1 MLKKAIEIA
10 TEAHKNQ
17 VDKYN
22 APYIMHV
29 MRVMMRGRNENEK
42 ICGIL
47 HDVVEDTDFTF
58 EGLQKEGFAE
68 EIIAAL
74 RCLTKGENE
83 PYEQYISRVKTNKLA
98 IAVKLNDLE
107 DNMDVRRMQKMEP
120 KDIDRFNKYLK
131 AYHELVTLN
140 QK

>member
-1 MLKKAIEIA
+1 MLEKAIQIA
-10 TEAHKNQ
+10 IEAHTKQ

-29 MRVMMRGRNENEK
+29 MRVMMRGRSEKEK

-47 HDVVEDTDFTF
+47 HDVVEDTDYTF
-58 EGLQKEGFAE
+58 EDLQKQGFPE

-74 RCLTKGENE
+74 RCLTKGKEE
-83 PYEQYISRVKTNKLA
+83 SYDDYISRIKTNKLA

-107 DNMDVRRMQKMEP
+107 DNMDVRRMPVMEV
-120 KDIDRFNKYLK
+120 KDVGRFNKYLK
-131 AYHELVTLN
+131 AYHQLVGLN
-140 QK
+140 VQ